1 MIVGIVSF
9 VIRLWYS
16 PNPIILMD
24 ETSLDGTWYSTGQ
37 HMMLLITLVDLESW
51 NRDDLIQWLL
61 NNVLN
66 FGQISIQ
73 SSKTG
78 LFVNFETILKMHSS
92 YIDVEIWEADNRF
105 GEIIG
110 RFPLQKFRIDAD
122 SVRNG
127 KWNIN
132 RWTIN
137 APYRFKG
144 TSQNYLKPMTWSEI
158 MGQK

>member
-1 MIVGIVSF
+1 
-9 VIRLWYS
+9 
-16 PNPIILMD
+16 
-24 ETSLDGTWYSTGQ
+24 
-37 HMMLLITLVDLESW
+37 
-51 NRDDLIQWLL
+51 
-61 NNVLN
+61 
-66 FGQISIQ
+66 
-73 SSKTG
+73 
-78 LFVNFETILKMHSS
+78 MHSS
-92 YIDVEIWEADNRF
+92 YVDVEIWEADNRF

-144 TSQNYLKPMTWSEI
+144 TSQIDFII
-158 MGQK
+158 MKIPEYTQIYTNQTTRIYSNII